1 MLHLIHTLV
10 CLFPCRFNSFLFAS
24 QQSQQSI
31 YSVLPAL
38 LPVELITST
47 HTAATMTDDTKRESK
62 YQQIEECLRG
72 NDDDSTIDLWHLRQ
86 LSLSQGGLLDPKLRK
101 RVWPIV
107 TQALSSSSCAPPL
120 LLRAGL
126 PEHELR
132 HIQQDVKHTVWNVKA
147 HFRSQQPPKTIA
159 SVESYQPPSETDK
172 RVTFSEDEQHPRG
185 DAETSSISHSN
196 EEGHSKAEPW
206 QGNDDHWYDD
216 HNSNNNINDHRSVSS
231 FAGTT
236 HSRRSTTSR
245 KSSKLSRT
253 KASKHEQRTVMNV
266 MVNCLRTMPPIV
278 SSSSSS
284 ELAIPPADHRR
295 HYYTGFHDL
304 TALIMVNVES
314 LSISA
319 LLLYVHFILCHAC
332 PCV

>member
-1 MLHLIHTLV
+1 
-10 CLFPCRFNSFLFAS
+10 
-24 QQSQQSI
+24 
-31 YSVLPAL
+31 
-38 LPVELITST
+38 
-47 HTAATMTDDTKRESK
+47 MTDDTKRQSK

-72 NDDDSTIDLWHLRQ
+72 NDDSMIDLWHLRQ
-86 LSLSQGGLLDPKLRK
+86 LSLSHGGLIDPKLRK
-101 RVWPIV
+101 RVWPIL
-107 TQALSSSSCAPPL
+107 TQALSSSSSSAPQL
-120 LLRAGL
+120 LLSAGI
-126 PEHELR
+126 PEHEVR
-132 HIQQDVKHTVWNVKA
+132 RIQKDVKHTVWNVKA
-147 HFRSQQPPKTIA
+147 HFRSQQQKTIA
-159 SVESYQPPSETDK
+159 SFESSKPPSDTDK

-196 EEGHSKAEPW
+196 EEGNGHSKAEQW
-206 QGNDDHWYDD
+206 QGNDDDWYDD
-216 HNSNNNINDHRSVSS
+216 HNNIINSNDHRSVSS

-236 HSRRSTTSR
+236 HSRRSTTSNS
-245 KSSKLSRT
+245 SSKLSRRGNN